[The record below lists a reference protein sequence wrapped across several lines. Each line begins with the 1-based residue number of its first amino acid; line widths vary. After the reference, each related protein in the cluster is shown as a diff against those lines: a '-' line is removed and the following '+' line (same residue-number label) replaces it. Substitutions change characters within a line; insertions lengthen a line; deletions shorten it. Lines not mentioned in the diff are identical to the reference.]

1 MTGGTAQ
8 ARLLEAAA
16 RVFGRHGAAGT
27 TTRRVADE
35 AGVNEVTLFRLFK
48 SKDALL
54 DAAVHACTEHASSAR
69 LPMQP
74 VDPEAELTSW
84 CAGEISRLRSAAGL
98 LRHCFAESAL
108 KRGHT
113 REAGSVVAHRA
124 EELMAYIKRLEHL
137 APLAANDEE
146 REDAVIALV
155 SMLTSD
161 ALGRESMPQIYTSPR
176 IDAPR
181 RYARFFLRAIGWKL

>member
-1 MTGGTAQ
+1 MTSGTAQ

-54 DAAVHACTEHASSAR
+54 DAAVHACTEHAATAT
-69 LPMQP
+69 LPTVP
-74 VDPEAELTSW
+74 SNPEAELTSW
-84 CAGEISRLRSAAGL
+84 CAGEIARLRGAAGL
-98 LRHCFAESAL
+98 LRQCFAESAL

-124 EELMAYIKRLEHL
+124 EVLMAYIKRLERI
-137 APLAANDEE
+137 APLDSTDED

-161 ALGRESMPQIYTSPR
+161 ALGRESMPQVYTTSR
-176 IDAPR
+176 IDAPQ
-181 RYARFFLRAIGWKL
+181 RYARFFLRAIGWKR